1 MSDQQRARTRPVTSV
16 DVARL
21 AGVSRSAVSRTF
33 TPGAS
38 VAPATRERVY
48 AAARTLGYRVNSLA
62 RSLINQ
68 RSDLVGVVVTNM
80 DNPFRARQ
88 VEALTLAL
96 MQRNLRPVL
105 LVVSGAGSVEQVI
118 DQLLQY
124 SVSGVIITSD
134 APPGKICDECA
145 RHGVP
150 IVLVNKGD
158 ELPLVDRVV
167 SDVEAAGRMAADVL
181 LEGGCRRPAVL
192 ASGTRS
198 YTGQQRMKAFLRRCE
213 ERGQPA
219 RHLDIAVNDHACGLV
234 AAGTVAPQ
242 IAAGGGPDGIFCV
255 SDYLALG
262 LLGGLRQA
270 GITVPGA
277 VQVVGHDNIAQAAW
291 PEFNLTTFDQPVAL
305 QAEQV
310 LDLLQAR
317 IEEPDRPAV
326 LLPTPVSFI
335 RRGTTLSAG

>member
-1 MSDQQRARTRPVTSV
+1 MSDSQRPRSRPVTSV

-38 VAPATRERVY
+38 VAPATRERIY
-48 AAARTLGYRVNSLA
+48 AAAQALGYRVNSLA

-68 RSDLVGVVVTNM
+68 RSDLVGVVVSDL

-134 APPGKICDECA
+134 APPSRICDECA

-167 SDVEAAGRMAADVL
+167 SDVEAAGRMAADTL
-181 LEGGCRRPAVL
+181 LAAGCRRPAVL

-198 YTGQQRMKAFLRRCE
+198 YTGQQRMKAFLRRCG
-213 ERGQPA
+213 ERGVAA
-219 RHLDIAVNDHACGLV
+219 RHLDIPVNDHASGLA
-234 AAGTVAPQ
+234 AAGAIAPE
-242 IAAGGGPDGIFCV
+242 ISLGSGPDGIFCV

-262 LLGGLRQA
+262 LLGGFRAA
-270 GITVPGA
+270 GVPVPDS
-277 VQVVGHDNIAQAAW
+277 VQVVGHDNIAEAAW
-291 PEFNLTTFDQPVAL
+291 PEFSLTTFDQPVAL
-305 QAEQV
+305 QAEQA

-317 IEEPDRPAV
+317 IEEPARPAA
-326 LLPTPVSFI
+326 LLSTPVSFM
-335 RRGTTLSAG
+335 RRATTLGGA